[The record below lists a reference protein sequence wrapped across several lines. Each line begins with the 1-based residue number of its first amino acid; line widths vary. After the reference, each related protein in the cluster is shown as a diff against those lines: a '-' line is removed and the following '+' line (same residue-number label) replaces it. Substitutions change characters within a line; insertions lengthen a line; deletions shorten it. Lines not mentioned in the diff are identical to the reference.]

1 MKDPPATGSG
11 GGASPLAGAT
21 RSVVLF
27 VFALSLFAW
36 PVAGLPW
43 TCLLIA
49 MTNRR
54 LARLDGTRARIW
66 LVFGL
71 GAMLYVMPTWVTQ
84 GSGRSSVEALLQAG
98 LAFAVVS
105 FMVWTRPA
113 RPWTASS
120 ALAGGAVFG
129 ALAMVTVSVLDLWQ
143 GAPRAYGWT
152 PHPNVWAALATGAAL
167 GGTLLFPRGRSSWL
181 KLLLACAGL
190 SVVAMA
196 GSRTALLAAL
206 IGFALL
212 AWQELA
218 SSAARPR
225 WARAWVILVILGL
238 LFAASTTLTPLSTRW
253 FAWNAAPSTNLLL
266 ASEDMAGAFWVR
278 RDVLPLRD
286 VDIGGHATYR
296 LSATVADPLARLH
309 QRVLLRPGEVMT
321 LSVEFGPGAE
331 EAGVHAFSEA
341 GGRISLSRRGEVE
354 LLHEPPTLLRTAVT
368 ELEDGWTR
376 LELTVVQQGEGPLV
390 WRFGLAPSLR
400 GGLGS
405 EVWVRHP
412 QLSSGPEALPY
423 TPTSPEDRRRDLA
436 GLSAAQRWGYVTAA
450 WAVMPG
456 HWWLGHGPSADFSN
470 LVEARSP
477 GLLAASDRPSHPH
490 NLPMAMLV
498 QYGLLGLAGLS
509 LMILAAAWLVPSGQR
524 GALAPLW
531 LAMLVLSLGDATFFS
546 AGTGHIGLALI
557 AWRRTT
563 ESDKHREALDSRVF
577 HEATPHGV
585 RR

>member
-1 MKDPPATGSG
+1 MKDRLASGSG
-11 GGASPLAGAT
+11 GAEAPLAG
-21 RSVVLF
+21 VVHNVVPF

-49 MTNRR
+49 MTSRR
-54 LARLDGTRARIW
+54 LKRLDGQMARTW

-71 GAMLYVMPTWVTQ
+71 GVLLYVMPTWVTQ
-84 GSGRSSVEALLQAG
+84 GSGRSSFEALLQAG

-113 RPWTASS
+113 RPLTASS
-120 ALAGGAVFG
+120 ALWGGAVFG
-129 ALAMVTVSVLDLWQ
+129 ALAMVTLSAIDLWQ

-167 GGTLLFPRGRSSWL
+167 GGALLFPRGRWPWL
-181 KLLLACAGL
+181 KLSLACAGL

-212 AWQELA
+212 GWQELS

-225 WARAWVILVILGL
+225 RARAWVILLTIGL
-238 LFAASTTLTPLSTRW
+238 LFAASTTLTPLGSRW
-253 FAWNAAPSTNLLL
+253 FAWNAAPSTNLIL
-266 ASEDMAGAFWVR
+266 ASEDMAGAFWTR
-278 RDVLPLRD
+278 RDVLPMRGA
-286 VDIGGHATYR
+286 DIGGHATYH

-309 QRVLLRPGEVMT
+309 QRVLLRPDEVMT

-331 EAGVHAFSEA
+331 AAGVHAFSEA
-341 GGRISLSRRGEVE
+341 GGRISLSRSGEVE
-354 LLHEPPTLLRTAVT
+354 QLREPPTLLRTAVA

-376 LELTVVQQGEGPLV
+376 LELTVMQQGEDPLV

-405 EVWVRHP
+405 EVWVRRP

-423 TPTSPEDRRRDLA
+423 TPTSPEDRGRDLA
-436 GLSAAQRWGYVTAA
+436 GLSAAQRWGYVAA
-450 WAVMPG
+450 ALAVMRG
-456 HWWLGHGPSADFSN
+456 HWWLGHGPSADFSS

-509 LMILAAAWLVPSGQR
+509 LMILAAAWLVPAGQR
-524 GALAPLW
+524 WALAPLW
-531 LAMLVLSLGDATFFS
+531 LAMLVMSLGDATFFS
-546 AGTGHIGLALI
+546 AGTGYIGLALI
-557 AWRRTT
+557 AWRRRSPAPEGAAT
-563 ESDKHREALDSRVF
+563 EVVPVGSPVDHW
-577 HEATPHGV
+577 
-585 RR
+585 